1 MHALEAIRRRPGMY
15 IGDIRNGSGLVHML
29 WEVVANAL
37 DEHLAG
43 HCDRIAIEVAE
54 DGAISVEDNGRGIR
68 LDAVDGVSFA
78 EKALTSFHTGPTLD
92 GHAPHEHIGT
102 RGVGLFAV
110 CALSAWL
117 ELQVDRD
124 GQRWRQRFERGLA
137 VSALQAI
144 GSTETTGTRIV
155 FVPDPEIFAG
165 KWLNP
170 GPVLARIEEMSYLF
184 PRLTL
189 GFEDRRRHAFH
200 RPDGLASY
208 VRASGMFCGK
218 ELPAAMFLFASSA
231 ESILVEVAATWYAFP
246 GRSLASF
253 ANVMRT
259 TDGGT
264 HVDGLLRG
272 LASGVRMALPEVC
285 RGRRREEIERVLESG
300 LNAVVCVRLDDPE
313 YGRPT
318 KDRLSTPRVTA
329 AIERC
334 IAEPFACYLRSEPV
348 LLARI
353 SDGLGSDAD

>member
-1 MHALEAIRRRPGMY
+1 MNALEAIRRRPGMY
-15 IGDIRNGSGLVHML
+15 VGDTHDGSGLVHML

-54 DGAISVEDNGRGIR
+54 DGAIGVEDNGRGIR
-68 LDAVDGVSFA
+68 LDDVDGVSFA

-110 CALSAWL
+110 CALSSRL
-117 ELQVDRD
+117 ELQVSR
-124 GQRWRQRFERGLA
+124 GGRCWRQRFERGLA
-137 VSALQAI
+137 VSTLQVT

-155 FVPDPEIFAG
+155 FAPDPGIFAG
-165 KWLNP
+165 AGLNP
-170 GPVLARIEEMSYLF
+170 GPVLARIEELSYLF

-189 GFEDRRRHAFH
+189 TFEDRRRHEFH
-200 RPDGLASY
+200 KPDGLAAY
-208 VRASGMFCGK
+208 VRSSGMFRGE
-218 ELPAAMFLFASSA
+218 ELPAAIFLFASSA
-231 ESILVEVAATWYAFP
+231 ESILVEVAATWYASP
-246 GRSLASF
+246 GTSLASF

-264 HVDGLLRG
+264 HVDGLMRG
-272 LASGVRMALPEVC
+272 LVSGVRIVLPEVC
-285 RGRRREEIERVLESG
+285 RGRRREDIEGVLASG

-318 KDRLSTPRVTA
+318 KDRLSSPRVTTV
-329 AIERC
+329 IERC
-334 IAEPFACYLRSEPV
+334 IAEPFASYLRSEPA

-353 SDGLGSDAD
+353 ARGLGGDAD